1 MAPSTTTSTTMKTE
15 LGRSLRRGAVMRLYF
30 ARRRGVGKPVA
41 RPLPTTRRIL
51 YTIGSMALVR
61 SVATVGGYTMM
72 SRVLGFVRD
81 VLMAQFLGA
90 GPVADAFFVALRLP
104 NLFRALFA
112 EGAFS
117 AAFVPIFAGM
127 VAKEGPRPARLF
139 AEDAVALLTTVLFIF
154 VLACEIA
161 TPALL
166 HVLAPGFAAE
176 PEKFAITVAFARIT
190 FPYLLFISLVALQ
203 GGVLNSLERFAATA
217 AAPVLLN
224 LFLIGTLLLVRPVN
238 GFALSW
244 AVTAAGFA
252 QFVWLMASCGRAGMA
267 LRFPRPRWTPP
278 LKRLVGLMG
287 PGVLGA
293 GVTQLNL
300 VVSTAVASLLPTG
313 AVSYLYYADRLNQLP
328 LAVVGT
334 AVGTAILPPLSRQ
347 VRTGD
352 VAAAAATQNRG
363 LELALLLT
371 VPAAV
376 ALGVLAQ
383 PLLTALFERGAF
395 GPTEVRATAGA
406 LAAYAAGLPAFVL
419 VKVLAPAFFARHDT
433 ATPVKIGIV
442 AVAANLALTL
452 ILGVALP
459 FAHVGVASAT
469 SAAGWINALSL
480 LWLLHRRAHFRLD
493 ARARAR
499 IPRIVLAALL
509 MGAVLLALGV
519 PLAPLF
525 AATPL
530 RRLAALAALVA
541 AGLAAFALFALALG
555 AADWSELGSRLGLD
569 LAARRRR

>member
-1 MAPSTTTSTTMKTE
+1 
-15 LGRSLRRGAVMRLYF
+15 
-30 ARRRGVGKPVA
+30 
-41 RPLPTTRRIL
+41 
-51 YTIGSMALVR
+51 MALLR
-61 SVATVGGYTMM
+61 SVATVGGYTMV

-81 VLMAQFLGA
+81 VLMAQFMGA

-104 NLFRALFA
+104 NLFRSLFA

-127 VAKEGPRPARLF
+127 MAKDGREQARHF
-139 AEDAVALLTTVLFIF
+139 AEEAIAALTTVLFVF
-154 VLACEIA
+154 VLACEIF

-176 PEKFAITVAFARIT
+176 PEKFAVTVTFTRIT

-217 AAPVLLN
+217 VAPVLLN
-224 LFLIGTLLLVRPVN
+224 LFLIGTLLLVRPVS
-238 GFALSW
+238 GVALSW
-244 AVTAAGFA
+244 AVTSAGFA
-252 QFVWLMASCGRAGMA
+252 QFVWLMASCHRAGVA
-267 LRFPRPRWTPP
+267 LHFPRPRWTPA

-287 PGVLGA
+287 PGIVGA

-334 AVGTAILPPLSRQ
+334 AVGTAILPSLSRH

-352 VAAAAATQNRG
+352 VTGAVTTQNRG

-383 PLLTALFERGAF
+383 PLLATLFERGAF
-395 GPTEVRATAGA
+395 GPADVRATAGA

-433 ATPVKIGIV
+433 TTPVKIAVV
-442 AVAANLALTL
+442 AVAANFALTL
-452 ILGVALP
+452 LLGVALP
-459 FAHVGVASAT
+459 FAYVGVACAT
-469 SAAGWINALSL
+469 STAGWINALSL

-493 ARARAR
+493 ARCRSR
-499 IPRIVLAALL
+499 IPRILAAAML
-509 MGAVLLALGV
+509 MGAVLVALGI
-519 PLAPLF
+519 PLAPYF
-525 AATPL
+525 GASQVV
-530 RRLAALAALVA
+530 RLAALVA
-541 AGLAAFALFALALG
+541 LIAAGLGAFAIFALALG
-555 AADWSELGSRLGLD
+555 AADRSVFGHRLGLD
-569 LAARRRR
+569 LTARRRQ